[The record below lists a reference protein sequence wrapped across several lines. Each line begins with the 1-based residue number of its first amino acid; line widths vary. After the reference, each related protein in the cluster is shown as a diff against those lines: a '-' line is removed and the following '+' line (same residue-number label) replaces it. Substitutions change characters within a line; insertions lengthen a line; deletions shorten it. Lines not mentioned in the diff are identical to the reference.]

1 MTKGV
6 LAVTTILLVACGV
19 LVFALMSGWHGV
31 DRYKELFE
39 FYANEKVIA
48 QHVKDAGPYGPI
60 VFIAIQALQVVA
72 APFPG
77 EATGIL
83 GGYLFGTL
91 PGLIYSTI
99 GLTIGS
105 CLGFAL
111 GRWLG
116 LPFVRRFVKPETYH
130 KFDFLT
136 RAKGELIVFLLFLI
150 PGFPKDILCYI
161 LGVSPIPFG
170 VFLLVCA
177 VGRIPGTWL
186 LSMQGAQV
194 RGHRYVGFVV
204 LLSLIAMISL
214 VLYLYRDRVL
224 DWMKRHDHRRGR
236 KESGLT
242 KTSKGQ

>member
-1 MTKGV
+1 MSRRV
-6 LAVTTILLVACGV
+6 LAALAILLVACGV
-19 LVFALMSGWHGV
+19 LVFALVGGWRGF
-31 DRYKELFE
+31 DRYQELFE
-39 FYANEKVIA
+39 FYANGKAIS
-48 QHVKDAGPYGPI
+48 QYVKDAGPYGPI
-60 VFIAIQALQVVA
+60 VFIAMQALQVVA

-116 LPFVRRFVKPETYH
+116 LPFVRRFVKEETYH

-136 RAKGELIVFLLFLI
+136 RAKGELMVFVLFLI

-161 LGVSPIPFG
+161 LGVSPMPFG
-170 VFLLVCA
+170 IFLLVCA

-194 RGHRYVGFVV
+194 RGQQYVGFVV
-204 LLSLIAMISL
+204 LLSLIAVISL
-214 VLYLYRDRVL
+214 VLYLYRDQVL
-224 DWMKRHDHRRGR
+224 DWVRHHHHRRGMKKPGVT
-236 KESGLT
+236 KE
-242 KTSKGQ
+242 SKGQ